1 MGFPV
6 AILLGWRLL
15 RPFCRITIPAPVPD
29 LDEQVYVSGPAS
41 PPGGRGPNRRNA
53 PRCVRTLP
61 HWNSR
66 PDFGTLQ
73 INKVQHRPPSQEP
86 RELVPNFKSSQP
98 AKELR
103 SAVRLLPRPARIL
116 DLARILALAF
126 IPGLA
131 GAGQPAFLKAQVGDD
146 MSPHSEAHLVPE
158 VTSIQPGTPFTVAL
172 FFEMDPGWHIYWRN
186 PGDSGLPTTIAWTLP
201 PGFEAGDVQWP
212 TPSRIAYFPLVD
224 YGYYGEV
231 ALLVEITPPHD
242 LAPVGTVP
250 VEAFVEWLIC
260 QEICLPA
267 YAELRVEIPVSGEGP
282 RPDPRWAGLFHDT
295 RASLPA
301 AVGGWNAEAEVTIS
315 GYVLGVWPADGQQPL
330 PDSVYF
336 FPSDEA
342 VLDHAAPQRAR
353 IDDGRLTLTLDRSA
367 YARDPSPVL
376 RGVLLREDGGTWDE
390 AGLVPALAVE
400 APVEGVPA
408 GTGAAAPEADR
419 APGAAVGTATLSGVP
434 AAGGPDAGVT
444 VALALLFA
452 FLGGILLNLMPCVFP
467 VLSIKLLGAVGQGG
481 GDRAG
486 IRNQGLF
493 FGLGVLL
500 SFLALAGLLIAL
512 RAGGAQLGWGFQ
524 LQSPVFVA
532 LMAGLFFAIG
542 LNLMGLFEVGMTL
555 TRLGG
560 RAGAPSG
567 FWESLSSGV
576 LATVI
581 ATPCTAP
588 FMGAALGF
596 ALTRSVAE
604 TLLIF
609 GFLGIGMALPYMV
622 LSVAP
627 GLLERLPRPGPWMET
642 LKQVLAFPMFA
653 TVIWLVWVFGQ
664 QTGTGGM
671 AYLLTALLLVSAAG
685 WMVGHWHR
693 TDLRSGVVARVVSL
707 AALALAAAF
716 VARGSAAE
724 PPPMAVHAGWQPFT
738 QEAVEST
745 LAQGRPVFVD
755 FTAAWCLTCQ
765 VNERLVLSTDRI
777 MEAFRA
783 RNVALF
789 MADWTRQDPHITT
802 ALAALG
808 RSGVPVYALY
818 AGNPGSPP
826 RLLPAVLTEQIVLS
840 ALEETVPL
848 SP

>member
-1 MGFPV
+1 MPLPTPLTARPV
-6 AILLGWRLL
+6 LPLLALLLGL
-15 RPFCRITIPAPVPD
+15 
-29 LDEQVYVSGPAS
+29 
-41 PPGGRGPNRRNA
+41 
-53 PRCVRTLP
+53 
-61 HWNSR
+61 
-66 PDFGTLQ
+66 
-73 INKVQHRPPSQEP
+73 
-86 RELVPNFKSSQP
+86 
-98 AKELR
+98 
-103 SAVRLLPRPARIL
+103 AV
-116 DLARILALAF
+116 
-126 IPGLA
+126 A
-131 GAGQPAFLKAQVGDD
+131 GAPAALQAQIGEDT
-146 MSPHSEAHLVPE
+146 SPHSEASLVPE
-158 VTSIQPGTPFTVAL
+158 VTSIQPGTPFTVAVY
-172 FFEMDPGWHIYWRN
+172 FEMEPGWHNYWRN

-201 PGFEAGDVQWP
+201 PGFEAGEIQWP

-231 ALLVEITPPHD
+231 ALLVEITPPLD

-250 VEAFVEWLIC
+250 LEAFVEWLIC
-260 QEICLPA
+260 LEVCLPA
-267 YAELRVEIPVSGEGP
+267 FAELRVEVPVSAEDP
-282 RPDPRWAGLFHDT
+282 QPDSRWAGLFHDT
-295 RASLPA
+295 RASLP
-301 AVGGWNAEAEVTIS
+301 VPVEGWIMEAEATEG
-315 GYVLGVWPADGQQPL
+315 GYRLSVWPGDPETRL

-336 FPSDEA
+336 FPSEEA

-353 IDDGRLTLTLDRSA
+353 VEDGRLTLTLDRSA
-367 YARDPSPVL
+367 YARALSPIL
-376 RGVLLREDGGTWDE
+376 RGVLLREDGGRWDE
-390 AGLVPALAVE
+390 AGSVAAMELAV
-400 APVEGVPA
+400 PVAGVPDSPA
-408 GTGAAAPEADR
+408 AGAPGEGTGAAATT
-419 APGAAVGTATLSGVP
+419 PGAFPVSP
-434 AAGGPDAGVT
+434 EAGVT

-467 VLSIKLLGAVGQGG
+467 VLSIKLLGAVSQGG
-481 GDRAG
+481 GDRTG

-493 FGLGVLL
+493 FGLGVIL
-500 SFLALAGLLIAL
+500 SFLALAGLLIGL

-532 LMAGLFFAIG
+532 MMAGLFFVIG
-542 LNLMGLFEVGMTL
+542 LNLMGLFEVGLTL

-560 RAGAPSG
+560 RPGAPHG

-576 LATVI
+576 LATII

-609 GFLGIGMALPYMV
+609 GFLGLGMALPYVV

-664 QTGTGGM
+664 QTGVGGM
-671 AYLLTALLLVSAAG
+671 AYILSALLLVFAAG
-685 WMVGHWHR
+685 WMVGRWYR
-693 TDLRSGVVARVVSL
+693 TDLRSGVVARAVSL
-707 AALALAAAF
+707 AALALAVLF
-716 VARGSAAE
+716 VAWGSGSE
-724 PPPMAVHAGWQPFT
+724 PPPMAVHEGWQPFS

-765 VNERLVLSTDRI
+765 VNKRLVLSTDKI
-777 MEAFRA
+777 MDAFRD

-789 MADWTRQDPHITT
+789 MADWTRQDPHITE

-808 RSGVPVYALY
+808 RNGVPVYALY
-818 AGNPGSPP
+818 AGSPGATP
-826 RLLPAVLTEQIVLS
+826 RLLPAVLTDQIVLN
-840 ALEETVPL
+840 ALEATVPL
-848 SP
+848 LQ